1 MNYQLLNLMATRSGG
16 LQAVVDAIEDYL
28 KAARVRYNS
37 EMGPRA
43 LGRLETELLPDARR
57 QLSSYRA
64 RFGALIEFLLGM
76 IIDTMLKDDY
86 QERLRL
92 SFVVT
97 HQYPD
102 FYLRDVEGKVQ
113 LRIECKTLH
122 VKSEEYSARFRTPIS
137 DISADDILMYVSW
150 DWRPTKIGGRSLL
163 FPEVLQVLC
172 IPAMEVAQER
182 DLHLEQRGGRIGED
196 GKPYVPKRSP
206 ATGWSVDS
214 NFGKINRI
222 VHRSRRV
229 DELTP
234 NLQRFV
240 GFARRYSAAR
250 TTDVD
255 ASGADLAAE

>member
-1 MNYQLLNLMATRSGG
+1 
-16 LQAVVDAIEDYL
+16 
-28 KAARVRYNS
+28 
-37 EMGPRA
+37 
-43 LGRLETELLPDARR
+43 
-57 QLSSYRA
+57 
-64 RFGALIEFLLGM
+64 
-76 IIDTMLKDDY
+76 
-86 QERLRL
+86 
-92 SFVVT
+92 
-97 HQYPD
+97 
-102 FYLRDVEGKVQ
+102 
-113 LRIECKTLH
+113 
-122 VKSEEYSARFRTPIS
+122 
-137 DISADDILMYVSW
+137 
-150 DWRPTKIGGRSLL
+150 
-163 FPEVLQVLC
+163 
-172 IPAMEVAQER
+172 MEVAQER

>member
-113 LRIECKTLH
+113 LRCNYGSNVRPCTSRAKSILLVSERPFRIFRLTTSLCTSRGTGDRRRSEVGRFFFRRCCK
-122 VKSEEYSARFRTPIS
+122 YC
-137 DISADDILMYVSW
+137 VSPP
-150 DWRPTKIGGRSLL
+150 WR
-163 FPEVLQVLC
+163 
-172 IPAMEVAQER
+172 
-182 DLHLEQRGGRIGED
+182 
-196 GKPYVPKRSP
+196 
-206 ATGWSVDS
+206 
-214 NFGKINRI
+214 
-222 VHRSRRV
+222 
-229 DELTP
+229 
-234 NLQRFV
+234 
-240 GFARRYSAAR
+240 
-250 TTDVD
+250 
-255 ASGADLAAE
+255 